1 MTHASE
7 DDPTEGEAAA
17 GAVDPGASAA
27 SATAPGVAGA
37 ATAGAKTAATA
48 GAEPAG
54 PGAHAHAVLAA
65 VIDEIIERFGGVA
78 HTSVITAARQEYDAR
93 RGRVFEDEALW
104 EAWTQAFLEWY
115 VLERPMSEAQ
125 GRPAAVQVL
134 EDARRQGDTRRVAAA
149 RAWLVSHR
157 SLFEVRALAAGR
169 VELHDLIGGAQ
180 FSVCEPRAFAGVS
193 VGDVAEMRLIGFED
207 EVLFGRTFCYHPSGT
222 RDAIAAQVRDMRAQG
237 GSRQDIVDF
246 CASLRIRCQRYRH
259 VPPARIYAAGRPQ
272 QGDGLGASP

>member
-1 MTHASE
+1 MTRPSESGAAAPGVTADAAVVETGAPAS
-7 DDPTEGEAAA
+7 AQAMAA
-17 GAVDPGASAA
+17 GAA
-27 SATAPGVAGA
+27 VAGA
-37 ATAGAKTAATA
+37 AG
-48 GAEPAG
+48 E
-54 PGAHAHAVLAA
+54 GAHAHAVLAS
-65 VIDEIIERFGGVA
+65 VIDEIIERFGGAA
-78 HTSVITAARQEYDAR
+78 HTGVITAARQEYDAR

-115 VLERPMSEAQ
+115 VLERPLPEAQ

-134 EDARRQGDTRRVAAA
+134 EDARRQGDAARAAAA

-180 FSVCEPRAFAGVS
+180 FSVCEPRAIVGVS
-193 VGDVAEMRLIGFED
+193 VGDVAEMRLIGFAG

-222 RDAIAAQVRDMRAQG
+222 RDAIAAQVRDLRAQG

-259 VPPARIYAAGRPQ
+259 VPPARIYAAARPQ
-272 QGDGLGASP
+272 PGEGLGAGSGTA